1 MRILVVNRPPSA
13 VNHFH
18 FMLSFKIARR
28 YLFAKKSTNAIN
40 IITGISVLGLT
51 IGTAALILVLSVFN
65 GFEDL
70 LSGLFSN
77 FNPDVK
83 VTLVKGKTFSVD
95 SIDLEQVLQIDGI
108 ETVSQ
113 SLEEVAFFEY
123 QENQDFGSIKGVD
136 VYYKDVTA
144 IDSTLREG
152 SYVLEK
158 GEREFLVLGAGMRMK
173 LGVNVEN
180 RFDPITVYMPK
191 RKKTSALQ
199 QPFRKKFAY
208 PAGTFSIQQD
218 FDNRYILSSLRFAQ
232 ELLNLPNQISAL
244 EIKLTPTANTA
255 QTVTAIQSVLG
266 DKYTVKD
273 RYRQDEA
280 FLKLM
285 NMEKW
290 LSYLIAS
297 LTILLVA
304 FNMVGSLWM
313 IVLEKK
319 KDIAILKSMGAED
332 NTIRNIFLNEGLLLS
347 ILGTVI
353 GIAVAILLY
362 ILQINFKI
370 VPIPQGFLVDA
381 YPISMRFSDLI
392 IVSITVLTI
401 GFLASL
407 PPALR
412 AKRVSA
418 LIREE

>member
-1 MRILVVNRPPSA
+1 MNLP
-13 VNHFH
+13 FQ
-18 FMLSFKIARR
+18 IARR

-83 VTLVKGKTFSVD
+83 VVPTKGKTFAVD
-95 SIDLEQVLQIDGI
+95 SISLEKIMALEEV
-108 ETVSQ
+108 ETISK

-123 QENQDFGSIKGVD
+123 EDNQDFGSIKGVD
-136 VYYKDVTA
+136 KFYKEVTA

-152 SYVLEK
+152 DYLLEK

-173 LGVNVEN
+173 LGVNIEN
-180 RFDPITVYMPK
+180 RFEPVTVYMPK
-191 RKKTSALQ
+191 RKKVSALQ
-199 QPFRKKFAY
+199 QPFIKKFAY
-208 PAGTFSIQQD
+208 PTGTFSIQQD

-232 ELLNLPNQISAL
+232 DLLNMPNQISAL
-244 EIKLTPTANTA
+244 EIKLTENANAA
-255 QTVTAIQSVLG
+255 QAVAAIQTILG
-266 DKYTVKD
+266 ADFTVKD

-280 FLKLM
+280 FLKIM
-285 NMEKW
+285 NLEKW
-290 LSYLIAS
+290 LSYLIVS

-304 FNMVGSLWM
+304 FNMIGSLWM

-319 KDIAILKSMGAED
+319 KDIAILKSMGAEE
-332 NTIRNIFLNEGLLLS
+332 NTIRNIFLNEGLLMSL
-347 ILGTVI
+347 LGAAI
-353 GIAVAILLY
+353 GTALAVLLY
-362 ILQINFKI
+362 VLQINFKL
-370 VPIPQGFLVDA
+370 VTIPQGFLVDA
-381 YPISMRFSDLI
+381 YPISMRFTDVLI
-392 IVSITVLTI
+392 VLITVLTI
-401 GFLASL
+401 GLIASI

-412 AKRVSA
+412 AKRISA